1 MRLVPLAKNSK
12 VSLQNI
18 KDFMAQK
25 KYKYHLEKDQ
35 ILSINGEDVAVIKM
49 HPDSGIVKENTVRI
63 LAVLCD

>member
-1 MRLVPLAKNSK
+1 
-12 VSLQNI
+12 
-18 KDFMAQK
+18 MAQK

-63 LAVLCD
+63 LAVLCDWSQFNRISK